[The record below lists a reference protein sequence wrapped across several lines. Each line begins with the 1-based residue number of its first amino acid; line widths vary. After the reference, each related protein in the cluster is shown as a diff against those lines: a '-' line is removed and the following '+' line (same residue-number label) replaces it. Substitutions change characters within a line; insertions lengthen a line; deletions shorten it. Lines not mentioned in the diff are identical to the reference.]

1 MAEEAPQATA
11 PPQIPPHM
19 LRMWEERS
27 RISRTMERVKHKIIV
42 MSGKGG
48 VGKCVRRGTNVITGY
63 GDWVPIETI
72 GTPVMTLSEEGHAEI
87 REKRGLQSR
96 RAHVQK
102 LRLRSGRE
110 LGLTGDHLLYTYGR
124 WRPLRDLKTADRIA
138 TVRWLPEP
146 DGPEELTAH
155 EATVLGLLLG
165 DGGLSDGVP
174 GFTNED
180 QAIVDVL
187 KDAVT
192 GIDPALRVVP
202 RGKSRF
208 GYIITGGKRGGKLN
222 TVMMLI
228 RRCQVNLPSYR
239 KHLPPAVFRSSN
251 KIVALTLRGLFSTDG
266 SVYGEKVEFA
276 SSSPELAR
284 GVQRALLRFGIHPML
299 RERPAHYTRKGQR
312 FVARNWHRILITG
325 KDVLAFAAH
334 VGFWG
339 RKSALLDAAVAK
351 LAARPRN
358 PNLDTLPRDVWGE
371 VEAECI
377 RAGISWAELSRKY
390 GYARVPSKYDGNV
403 YMKQGYLDRRVCPS
417 RATLLKIAQLLGST
431 RLSAI
436 AESNIYWDEVVAV
449 EDCGIDEVF
458 DIEVEGSHNFIAEG
472 VLVHNSTVA
481 ANLAVALG
489 KDLRVGIVDV
499 DITGPDIPKLLGVED
514 TKVMGSEQGLLPAVT
529 YNDVK
534 VMSMAFFLAGRGSD
548 GKEAAVIWRGPLK
561 MKAINQ
567 MLGEVAWGEL
577 DYLIVDLPPGTSD
590 EPLSIAQNIPDADGA
605 VIVTQPQEVSL
616 LDVRKAITFARTL
629 NMPILGIVEN
639 MSGLVCP
646 HCGKD
651 IDVFKRGGGENAA
664 KELGLPFLGRV
675 PLDPEIVRGGDSGKP
690 FVLAH
695 PQSPAARAFE
705 GIVAQIR
712 ERLEKAA
719 A

>member
-27 RISRTMERVKHKIIV
+27 RISRTMEQVKHKIIV

-48 VGKCVRRGTNVITGY
+48 VGKCLRRGTNVVTGY
-63 GDWVPIETI
+63 GDWVPIEAV
-72 GTPVMTLSEEGHAEI
+72 GTPVVTLNEEGHAAI
-87 REKRGLQSR
+87 KEKRGVQSR
-96 RAHVQK
+96 SAHVQT
-102 LRLRSGRE
+102 LHLRSGRK
-110 LGLTGDHLLYTYGR
+110 LGLTADHLLYTYGQ
-124 WRPLRDLKTADRIA
+124 WRALRDLIRGDRIA
-138 TVRWLPEP
+138 TIRWLPEP
-146 DGPEELTAH
+146 EGPDELSAD
-155 EATVLGLLLG
+155 EAIVLGLLLG
-165 DGGLSDGVP
+165 DGGLTDGVA

-180 QAIVDVL
+180 ETIIGVL
-187 KDAVT
+187 KDAVER
-192 GIDPALRVVP
+192 IDPALRVVP
-202 RGKSRF
+202 RGNSRF
-208 GYIITGGKRGGKLN
+208 GYRITGGRRGGKPN
-222 TVMMLI
+222 AVMVLM
-228 RRCQVNLPSYR
+228 RRWQVNLPSHQ
-239 KHLPPAVFRSSN
+239 KCLPPQVFRGAN
-251 KIVALTLRGLFSTDG
+251 KILATVLRGLFSTDG
-266 SVYGEKVEFA
+266 SVYGDKVEFA

-284 GVQRALLRFGIHPML
+284 DVQRALLRFGIHPVL
-299 RERPAHYTRKGQR
+299 RERSTHYTRKGKKYP
-312 FVARNWHRILITG
+312 ARRSYRILISG
-325 KDVLAFAAH
+325 EDVLAFAAH
-334 VGFWG
+334 IGFWG
-339 RKSALLDAAVAK
+339 RKSERLHTTVARMAS
-351 LAARPRN
+351 LRRN
-358 PNLDTLPRDVWGE
+358 PNLDTIPRDVWKE
-371 VEAECI
+371 VERECV
-377 RAGISWAELSRKY
+377 RAGLVWAQLSRRY
-390 GYARVPSKYDGNV
+390 GYAQVPSRYDGHV
-403 YMKQGYLDRRVCPS
+403 YLKQGYLDRRVCPS
-417 RATLLKIAQLLGST
+417 RASLLKISKLLGSS
-431 RLSAI
+431 RLKAI
-436 AESNIYWDEVVAV
+436 AESSIYWDEVVAI
-449 EDCGIDEVF
+449 EDGGVDEVF
-458 DIEVEGSHNFIAEG
+458 DIEVEDSHNFIAEG

-548 GKEAAVIWRGPLK
+548 GKDAAVIWRGPLK

-605 VIVTQPQEVSL
+605 IIVTQPQEVSL

-646 HCGKD
+646 HCGKE

-690 FVLAH
+690 FVLSH